1 MNCKI
6 YTSRIVVLTIQSI
19 VRIMYIIRIVF
30 LLILQ
35 GFTDIMLDIRTY

>member
-1 MNCKI
+1 M
-6 YTSRIVVLTIQSI
+6 QSLNK
-19 VRIMYIIRIVF
+19 VRKMYIIRTVF

>member
-1 MNCKI
+1 MLHLTVILKNSTYNVY
-6 YTSRIVVLTIQSI
+6 YT
-19 VRIMYIIRIVF
+19 YCF